1 MAKTLR
7 ATSTLDTEA
16 AIEELLQAT
25 WQLVRRLRSESNDDG
40 LTWSQMVVLGQ
51 LKRHGPMTTAELAR
65 AESVKPQSMGATL
78 AFLEEQGLV
87 ERRAHPSDGRQVLFA
102 LTKSAVSQGEARRR
116 AKRRWL
122 TSALAQLDPSE
133 QRLLIAAIG
142 PLKHLVNA

>member
-7 ATSTLDTEA
+7 ASSSVATEV

-25 WQLVRRLRSESNDDG
+25 WQLLRRLRSESNAGG
-40 LTWSQMVVLGQ
+40 LTWSQTVVLGQ
-51 LKRHGPMTTAELAR
+51 LKRYGPMTTADLAR

-87 ERRAHPSDGRQVLFA
+87 ERRTHPSDGRQVLFA
-102 LTKSAVSQGEARRR
+102 LTKPARAQLEARSR

-122 TSALAQLDPSE
+122 TGALAQLDPSE
-133 QRLLIAAIG
+133 QRALIAAAG
-142 PLKHLVNA
+142 PLKRLANA